1 MFDTNARNVTLPVR
15 QDKVTLLVLV
25 VIEVIGVVGN
35 LLFLSVIT
43 FRRSF
48 RTKRSRTYIYLA
60 FVSIV
65 NIGLNLFVIPFA
77 IVTRIYGMWKF
88 NEEICYFNAF
98 MNSFWFTLCVYSM
111 TLLSLHK
118 YFSIVRP
125 LKYTAE
131 RKHITFLIITTIT
144 MSLIITSIPFMF
156 LNVTFSPVIAQCI
169 VSLYTKKYSYVAFL
183 LVLLF
188 VGPLVMNIFI
198 HVRIYFSL
206 KKHRKRMTFS
216 SIYNARALQSQQR
229 ITKTLHVVLFSF
241 IISWTPF
248 FIYAIV
254 FIIDDES
261 PISDKFM
268 KIAYLIGFSNSA
280 QNALIFIFRTINIK
294 QMILNICMSRKET
307 GILEYSGSRRAFA
320 FDDERSASLF
330 IRSRNKKTVFYAKS
344 NSKKLEEIRFHSYF
358 NRQCDDAN

>member
-1 MFDTNARNVTLPVR
+1 MFDTNARNITLQVQ

-43 FRRSF
+43 FRRSL

-60 FVSIV
+60 FVSIA

-88 NEEICYFNAF
+88 NGGICYFNAF
-98 MNSFWFTLCVYSM
+98 MNSFWFTSCVYSM

-131 RKHITFLIITTIT
+131 RKHVAFRIITTITISLIITTI
-144 MSLIITSIPFMF
+144 PFMI
-156 LNVTFSPVIAQCI
+156 LNVTFSPVIAQCV
-169 VSLYTKKYSYVAFL
+169 VSLYTKKYSYVTFL
-183 LVLLF
+183 LVVLF
-188 VGPLVMNIFI
+188 VGPLVMNIYI
-198 HVRIYFSL
+198 HVRINFSL
-206 KKHRKRMTFS
+206 KKHRKRMKFS
-216 SIYNARALQSQQR
+216 SIYNARSLQSQQR

-254 FIIDDES
+254 YTIDDES
-261 PISDKFM
+261 PISGKFM
-268 KIAYLIGFSNSA
+268 KMSYLIGFSNSA

-294 QMILNICMSRKET
+294 QMILSICMNRKERA
-307 GILEYSGSRRAFA
+307 ILEYSGSGKAFV
-320 FDDERSASLF
+320 FDDDRRASLF
-330 IRSRNKKTVFYAKS
+330 IRSRIKKAVSYAIS
-344 NSKKLEEIRFHSYF
+344 NTEKTEEVRFHSYF
-358 NRQCDDAN
+358 NSQCDDAN